1 MAQSTTSASSN
12 NTVELATFYIGDA
25 LCGMDILRIQEI
37 NKHLKMTK
45 VPQAQEYV
53 TGILNLRGEIVTVID
68 LGIKLGLSS
77 TRISEK
83 TRNVIVN
90 SKDEHVGLLVDSI
103 ADVVRADSDKVEP
116 APANIGGVKGKYFEG
131 VFKTE
136 KSLIGILDV
145 EEVLRE
151 SELK

>member
-1 MAQSTTSASSN
+1 MSQATNAESN
-12 NTVELATFYIGDA
+12 NKTVDLATFYIGGA
-25 LCGMDILRIQEI
+25 LCGMDILMVQEI
-37 NKHLKMTK
+37 NKHLEMTK

-83 TRNVIVN
+83 TRNIIVN

-103 ADVVRADSDKVEP
+103 ADVVQADSDKVEP

-136 KSLIGILDV
+136 KSLIGILNV

-151 SELK
+151 ES

>member
-1 MAQSTTSASSN
+1 MSQATNAESN
-12 NTVELATFYIGDA
+12 NKIVDLATFYIGEA
-25 LCGMDILRIQEI
+25 LCGMDILMVQEI

-68 LGIKLGLSS
+68 IGIKLGLSS

-83 TRNVIVN
+83 TRNIIVN

-103 ADVVRADSDKVEP
+103 ADVVQAESDKVEP

-136 KSLIGILDV
+136 KSLIGILNV

-151 SELK
+151 ES

>member
-1 MAQSTTSASSN
+1 MSQTTNTESN
-12 NTVELATFYIGDA
+12 NKIVELTTFYIGDA
-25 LCGMDILRIQEI
+25 LCGIDILRVQEI

-77 TRISEK
+77 TMISEK
-83 TRNVIVN
+83 TRNIIVN

-103 ADVVRADSDKVEP
+103 AAVVQADSDKVEP

-136 KSLIGILDV
+136 KSLVGILNV

-151 SELK
+151 ES

>member
-1 MAQSTTSASSN
+1 MSQTTNAKSN
-12 NTVELATFYIGDA
+12 NNTIELATFYIGGA
-25 LCGMDILRIQEI
+25 LCGMDILMVQEI
-37 NKHLKMTK
+37 NKQLEMTK

-83 TRNVIVN
+83 TRNIIVN

-103 ADVVRADSDKVEP
+103 ADVVQAESDKVEP

-136 KSLIGILDV
+136 KSLIGILNV
-145 EEVLRE
+145 EEVLKEE
-151 SELK
+151 S

>member
-1 MAQSTTSASSN
+1 MAQSTEAVSTK
-12 NTVELATFYIGDA
+12 NTVELATFYIGGA
-25 LCGMDILRIQEI
+25 LCGMDILMVQEI
-37 NKHLKMTK
+37 NKHLEMTK

-83 TRNVIVN
+83 TRNIIVN

-103 ADVVRADSDKVEP
+103 ADVVQTESDKVEP

-136 KSLIGILDV
+136 KSLIGILNV
-145 EEVLRE
+145 EEVLKE
-151 SELK
+151 EQ

>member
-1 MAQSTTSASSN
+1 MSQTTNAESN
-12 NTVELATFYIGDA
+12 KKTVDLATFYIGEA

-68 LGIKLGLSS
+68 FGIKLGLSS

-83 TRNVIVN
+83 TRNIIVN

-103 ADVVRADSDKVEP
+103 ADVVQADSDKIEP

-136 KSLIGILDV
+136 KSLIGILNV
-145 EEVLRE
+145 EEVL
-151 SELK
+151 KNDKG

>member
-1 MAQSTTSASSN
+1 MAETATAKSN
-12 NTVELATFYIGDA
+12 NKTVELATFYIGDA

-53 TGILNLRGEIVTVID
+53 TGILNLRGKIVTVID

-83 TRNVIVN
+83 TRNIIVN

-103 ADVVRADSDKVEP
+103 ADVVRAYSDKFEP

-151 SELK
+151 EQ

>member
-1 MAQSTTSASSN
+1 MAETATAKPN
-12 NTVELATFYIGDA
+12 NKTVELATFYIGDGM
-25 LCGMDILRIQEI
+25 CGMDILRIQEI

-103 ADVVRADSDKVEP
+103 ADVVRADTDKIES

-145 EEVLRE
+145 EEVLNDQ
-151 SELK
+151 

>member
-1 MAQSTTSASSN
+1 MAETATAKPN
-12 NTVELATFYIGDA
+12 NKTVELATFYIGDGM
-25 LCGMDILRIQEI
+25 CGMDILRIQEI

-103 ADVVRADSDKVEP
+103 ADVVRADTDKIEP

-145 EEVLRE
+145 EEVLNDQ
-151 SELK
+151 

>member
-1 MAQSTTSASSN
+1 MSQATNAESN
-12 NTVELATFYIGDA
+12 NKIVDLATFYIGEA
-25 LCGMDILRIQEI
+25 LCGMDILMIQEI

-83 TRNVIVN
+83 TRNIIVN

-103 ADVVRADSDKVEP
+103 ADVVQADSDKVEP
-116 APANIGGVKGKYFEG
+116 APANIGGVKDKYFEG

-136 KSLIGILDV
+136 KSLIGILNV
-145 EEVLRE
+145 EEVLKEE
-151 SELK
+151 S